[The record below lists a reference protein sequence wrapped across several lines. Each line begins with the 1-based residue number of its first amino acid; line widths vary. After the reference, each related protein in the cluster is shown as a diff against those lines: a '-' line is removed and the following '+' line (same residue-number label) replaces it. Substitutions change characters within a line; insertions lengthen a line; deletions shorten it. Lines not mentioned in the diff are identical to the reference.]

1 MKKVLSFI
9 IALAILCGTL
19 LATASCGKT
28 EDGLDKA
35 YNKYLNEYK
44 FDDADKPVLTVAT
57 SPDFAPMEFVDV
69 AKSEQD
75 QYVGFDII
83 LAQYIAKELDMK
95 LEIKPMSFDSCL
107 AAVQTGKVDLGISG
121 FSWTAERAEN
131 FLISDY
137 YIAGENESEQVII
150 TTKENEG
157 KLTTVADFE
166 GMTIGA
172 QSGSLQE
179 LLVKETFG
187 EDALSLYT
195 ELGVAVE
202 ALIAGK
208 IDALAVAAGNGDAF
222 ISKNPEKIATSGFM
236 FEVEEKYKNNVVL
249 LNKDDEELLEKVNAA
264 LAKAM
269 AADVYDSW
277 YEACQIYSEVKTAD
291 ELGYDDDGNKITD
304 AQ

>member
-1 MKKVLSFI
+1 MKKIISVL
-9 IALAILCGTL
+9 LAVSMMFGTL
-19 LATASCGKT
+19 LTITSCGET
-28 EDGLDKA
+28 ESLDKA
-35 YNKYLNEYK
+35 YNKFISEYE
-44 FDDADKPVLTVAT
+44 FDDTDKPVLTVAT

-69 AKSEQD
+69 AKSGDD

-83 LAQYIAKELDMK
+83 LAKYLGKELDMK
-95 LEIKPMSFDSCL
+95 VEFKPMSFDSCL

-137 YIAGENESEQVII
+137 YIAGQNESEQIII

-157 KLTTVADFE
+157 KLTSTTDFE
-166 GMTIGA
+166 GKKIGA

-195 ELGVAVE
+195 DLGVAVE

-222 ISKNPEKIATSGFM
+222 ISKNPEKIAKSGYM
-236 FEVEEKYKNNVVL
+236 FEVEEKYKNNVIL

-277 YEACQIYSEVKTAD
+277 YEACQIYAEVKTID
-291 ELGYDDDGNKITD
+291 ELGYDDDGNKITG
-304 AQ
+304 

>member
-28 EDGLDKA
+28 EDALDKA

-44 FDDADKPVLTVAT
+44 FDDADKPVLTIAT

-69 AKSEQD
+69 AKSEQE

-83 LAQYIAKELDMK
+83 LAHYLAKELDMK
-95 LEIKPMSFDSCL
+95 LEIKPMSFDSCM

-121 FSWTAERAEN
+121 FSWTAERAKN

-236 FEVEEKYKNNVVL
+236 FEVEEKYKNNVIL